1 MIKKNWR
8 WSVYALAALGI
19 ASAGCSSKKTP
30 AATVAAGAGVSFSV
44 PTGVDVLKVED
55 DNAAASFDNT
65 AMDYSAAGT
74 DYATAAGHFHV
85 SHPVGEALATTGEIM
100 CFIGQ
105 LGIGEMWSET
115 DLPRVYL
122 VGVDDSKCSSDSGQ
136 PSQGAATG
144 GAATTTATQL
154 TMVTVRLSREAAGA
168 YPRAELWFSE
178 TDGGGGGP
186 SELRVSIDVLQEPS
200 DTFPYGK
207 FNLYFGMMND
217 AGVAAGGGNLL
228 VSGTTAAPIA
238 FTFYESFTHQGQTQT
253 KGAAIEMQ
261 ADGSG
266 LKAAVE
272 SQSPWDGDQAWL
284 VATNDSSVLG
294 NNKDSGNAAAG
305 SIADI
310 DLAGGICLSKEN
322 FKYRIH
328 GYGLYGEDDG
338 AKVSLNT
345 GVSCQYTDGDGEAKN
360 CHISTHGAWF
370 ERETDGTEH
379 SFANGDT
386 VIRRSWGDDADQDGE
401 ELSLFVSAGRLN
413 KYTVKK
419 YTLAEIRNLEMRMWD
434 NSAGAEYIVKYQT
447 IAGDSVGAD
456 GFYKVATMTWS
467 EGGPPSKT
475 DITPAIIT
483 IANDAWQS
491 FYSDALGGVSYVG
504 GNTFVTARLETQ
516 VKPGAA
522 GFTSGSMAL
531 KCLNR
536 CPKSGISQSNLTTWA
551 GPYET
556 DPANLAGALDYLVT
570 ETDMVLHKGTT
581 SSDPAVA
588 LASGVSYTGTNS
600 QFNWGVGSGAM
611 VLASNVGGLVDLWSI
626 YDTEGNSY
634 YEYRMGPNNWDKLV
648 LVLDADDQVMDF
660 DEPLA
665 FDYTHTTANDRNAD
679 ATYNNKKFLL
689 RFQGEGHIDG
699 FPWDQVD
706 RDGDGS
712 PDMWFPQV
720 SLKDG
725 VQLTDTDANDYRIKA
740 LYGDI
745 TLTSTGSDC
754 SDIDL
759 ALPASG
765 VPTTAAGSPSNI
777 SSDRPDHGECQF
789 DSATATPSDGC

>member
-1 MIKKNWR
+1 MIMTNNWR
-8 WSVYALAALGI
+8 WYLGALVTLGL

-30 AATVAAGAGVSFSV
+30 PAAGAAGAAVAFSV

-55 DNAAASFDNT
+55 ENSSSSFDNT
-65 AMDYSAAGT
+65 AMDYSVAGT
-74 DYATAAGHFHV
+74 DYANASGHFHV
-85 SHPVGEALATTGEIM
+85 SHPVGEALSTTGEIM

-105 LGIGEMWSET
+105 LGIGNMWSET
-115 DLPRVYL
+115 ALPRVYL

-136 PSQGAATG
+136 PSQGAASG
-144 GAATTTATQL
+144 GATSTAATQL
-154 TMVTVRLSREAAGA
+154 TMVTVRLSREAPGA
-168 YPRAELWFSE
+168 YPRAEIWFAE
-178 TDGGGGGP
+178 ADGGGGGA
-186 SELRVSIDVLQEPS
+186 SEIRASIDVLQEPS
-200 DTFPYGK
+200 DAFPYGK

-217 AGVAAGGGNLL
+217 AGALAGGGNLL

-253 KGAAIEMQ
+253 KGASIEMQ

-266 LKAAVE
+266 LKAAVQ

-284 VATNDSSVLG
+284 VATNASSVLA
-294 NNKDSGNAAAG
+294 NNKDSGNAAAD

-310 DLAGGICLSKEN
+310 DLAGGTCLSKEN

-345 GVSCQYTDGDGEAKN
+345 GVSCQYTDGDGNARN

-370 ERETDGTEH
+370 EQESDGTDH

-386 VIRRSWGDDADQDGE
+386 VTRRSWGDDAAHDGE
-401 ELSLFVSAGRLN
+401 DITLFVSSGRLN

-419 YTLAEIRNLEMRMWD
+419 YTLSEIRNMEMRMWD
-434 NSAGAEYIVKYQT
+434 NSNNTEYIVKYQT
-447 IAGDSVGAD
+447 VAGDSVGAD
-456 GFYKVATMTWS
+456 GFYKVATMSWGS
-467 EGGPPSKT
+467 GGPPSKT
-475 DITPAIIT
+475 EISPTIVN
-483 IANDAWQS
+483 IANDVWQN
-491 FYSDALGGVSYVG
+491 FYSDALGGVSFIG
-504 GNTFVTARLETQ
+504 GNTFVTARLETLIA
-516 VKPGAA
+516 PGAA
-522 GFTSGSMAL
+522 GFTSGTMAL

-536 CPKSGISQSNLTTWA
+536 CPKSGITQANLSTWA

-556 DPANLAGALDYLVT
+556 DPANLAAAIDYLVT
-570 ETDMVLHKGTT
+570 ESDMVLHKGTT

-588 LASGVSYTGTNS
+588 LASGVSYSGSGS
-600 QFNWGVGSGAM
+600 QYNWGIGSGAM
-611 VLASNVGGLVDLWSI
+611 VSSVSGLSDLWAI

-648 LVLDADDQVMDF
+648 LAKDADDNFFDF
-660 DEPLA
+660 DEPLS
-665 FDYTHTTANDRNAD
+665 FDYTHTTANDRNGDSAF
-679 ATYNNKKFLL
+679 NGKKFLL

-699 FPWDQVD
+699 FPWDQID

-725 VQLTDTDANDYRIKA
+725 VQLTDTDANNYRIKA

-745 TLTSTGSDC
+745 TLTNTGANC

-759 ALPASG
+759 ALPASD
-765 VPTTAAGSPSNI
+765 VPTAAAGEPSNV
-777 SSDRPDHGECQF
+777 STDLPDHGDCQF
-789 DSATATPSDGC
+789 DTTTETASAGC